1 MNELSLFVLD
11 IAENSVDAG
20 ALHIEITVC
29 EYPDC
34 FVITV
39 SDDACGMDENEQCLA
54 LNTDYSTKGENRGHG
69 LPQLKSAAEKTG
81 GGVKLC
87 SEKGR
92 GTRVEASFYKNGS
105 PVLGDINKTIR
116 LLIFCHPS
124 VDFLFRRTGPDK
136 ELVLDTAQIRK
147 AADMPINSYEVTAW
161 IKEYLDTQTK
171 IIFGGAVDE
180 ING

>member
-29 EYPDC
+29 EYPDR

-39 SDDACGMDENEQCLA
+39 SDDGCGMDENEQCLA

-87 SEKGR
+87 SEKGK

-124 VDFLFRRTGPDK
+124 VNFLFRRTSPDK

-161 IKEYLDTQTK
+161 IKGYLEEN
-171 IIFGGAVDE
+171 I
-180 ING
+180 

>member
-11 IAENSVDAG
+11 IAENSVDSG

-29 EYPDC
+29 EYSER

-39 SDDACGMDENEQCLA
+39 SDDGCGMDENEQCLA

-105 PVLGDINKTIR
+105 LVLGDINKTIR

-124 VDFLFRRTGPDK
+124 VDFLFRRTSPDK

-147 AADMPINSYEVTAW
+147 AAGAPINSYEVTAW
-161 IKEYLDTQTK
+161 IKGYLEEN
-171 IIFGGAVDE
+171 I
-180 ING
+180 